1 MCNNFRDILIKE
13 IFVSVFL
20 KMERIKN
27 KYNKNDK
34 IFYIY
39 ITRNTLHAETPRRLN
54 FSYFAK
60 VKVDYIYN
68 IYIIYQFSQSRRSS
82 SPVQP
87 RNLMNSAER
96 SNVQADT

>member
-1 MCNNFRDILIKE
+1 
-13 IFVSVFL
+13 
-20 KMERIKN
+20 MERIKN

-39 ITRNTLHAETPRRLN
+39 ITRNTLHAETPRRFN
-54 FSYFAK
+54 FSYFAN

-68 IYIIYQFSQSRRSS
+68 IYNIHVIYQFSQSRRSS

-87 RNLMNSAER
+87 RNLMNSAKR